1 MSTGLFTPN
10 RNPAASFANKQR
22 ARKPTGFGADRTS
35 KSRAAY
41 FRKRRAAKPKKLTK
55 RDQFAELLS
64 EDLSLATIA
73 ERMGITPKAAERHLY
88 AIRKALGAQA
98 V

>member
-1 MSTGLFTPN
+1 MTTGLFTPN

-22 ARKPTGFGADRTS
+22 KRP
-35 KSRAAY
+35 SRAAY

-55 RDQFAELLS
+55 RDQVAEHMAEGL
-64 EDLSLATIA
+64 EPAAIA
-73 ERMGITPKAAERHLY
+73 AAMGLTPKAVERHIY

>member
-1 MSTGLFTPN
+1 MTTGLFTPN
-10 RNPAASFANKQR
+10 RNPAASYANKQR
-22 ARKPTGFGADRTS
+22 P
-35 KSRAAY
+35 SRAAY
-41 FRKRRAAKPKKLTK
+41 FRKRRAKGKPPKAKAPNK

-64 EDLSLATIA
+64 QDLSIGAIC

-88 AIRKALGAQA
+88 AIRKALGPQA